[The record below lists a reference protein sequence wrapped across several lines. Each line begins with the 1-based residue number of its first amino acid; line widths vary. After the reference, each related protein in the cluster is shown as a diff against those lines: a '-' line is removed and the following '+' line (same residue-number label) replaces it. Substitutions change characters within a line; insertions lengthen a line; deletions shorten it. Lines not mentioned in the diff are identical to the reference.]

1 MPPKR
6 STSCPPKII
15 HETMRKCNP
24 IVIVCDI
31 NTILEMQ
38 GIDLSTGLPVGVTQE
53 EFDQKNAD

>member
-6 STSCPPKII
+6 STSCPPKI
-15 HETMRKCNP
+15 MRNFKT
-24 IVIVCDI
+24 IVIICDI
-31 NTILEMQ
+31 NMILEMQ